1 MWCTRFRFLS
11 LVLVIYLVS
20 LGDSLATAHRVVG
33 MIEKNDD
40 DAKGAK
46 KFGLEITAA
55 HRLPNITPK
64 KSLGSTTKLNDKTS
78 RSNSALRTRP
88 TTTIKKSTK
97 GNSAETLKPKAAEP
111 FYRGSHDPFQR
122 IGTKKPAD
130 AVTEMFNMLHKDYHT
145 TGRRRPPINNSMPLK
160 DPHVKH

>member
-55 HRLPNITPK
+55 HMRIARSKWPRGRKMSAEGLQ
-64 KSLGSTTKLNDKTS
+64 TS

-97 GNSAETLKPKAAEP
+97 GNSAETLKPKATEP
-111 FYRGSHDPFQR
+111 FYHGSHDPFQR
-122 IGTKKPAD
+122 IGAKKPAD

-160 DPHVKH
+160 DPHVKR

>member
-1 MWCTRFRFLS
+1 MMMMQRVPKSLDLRSQLLTELRCTMAVRITRSKWPRGRKMSAEGLQVMS
-11 LVLVIYLVS
+11 
-20 LGDSLATAHRVVG
+20 TVG
-33 MIEKNDD
+33 T
-40 DAKGAK
+40 G
-46 KFGLEITAA
+46 
-55 HRLPNITPK
+55 LPNITPK